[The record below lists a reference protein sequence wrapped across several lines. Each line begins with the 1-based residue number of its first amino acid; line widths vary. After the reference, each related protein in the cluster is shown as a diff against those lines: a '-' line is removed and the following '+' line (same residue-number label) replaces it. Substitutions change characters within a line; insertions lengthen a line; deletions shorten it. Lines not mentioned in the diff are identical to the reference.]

1 MTNPLLFVGVLVVML
16 TACSSAPVTP
26 KVVASSPQ
34 AMEQN
39 PTFVSGQQWT
49 YRRIDLWKGEEV
61 ERFTQ
66 LLTTPSGGEW
76 AVLWTIESSSDA
88 ARLGTTDERFF
99 AATHGFGDSRMTG
112 RHVPL
117 QFPLGVGK
125 SWSFSY
131 KFQSKP
137 QTVVDVKQTATVTGW
152 ETVKVPAGTFKALKI
167 EHTGTYVA
175 TEDSNQWSGRITEVY
190 WYAPAAQRVVA
201 QEYRDTTGTGKIWDQ
216 RRDELVSMRK

>member
-1 MTNPLLFVGVLVVML
+1 MRNSLLFAGVLVVML
-16 TACSSAPVTP
+16 TACSSVPVAP
-26 KVVASSPQ
+26 KVAASTPQ
-34 AMEQN
+34 TTEQN

-49 YRRIDLWKGEEV
+49 YRRIDLWKGDEV

-66 LLTTPSGGEW
+66 LLTTPLGAEW
-76 AVLWTIESSSDA
+76 GVLWTIESSSDV
-88 ARLGTTDERFF
+88 ARVGTTEERFF

-137 QTVVDVKQTATVTGW
+137 QTSVDVKQTATVTGW

-167 EHTGTYVA
+167 EHAGTYTA
-175 TEDSNQWSGRITEVY
+175 TEGANQWSGRITEVY